1 MTGSGGQPQQEYRA
15 VQHDPAAVA
24 NRADAAPLL
33 APDEPPPWQIVN
45 DDGAA
50 RTLLVCDHASRRIPR
65 RLNDLGLDRLALRR
79 HIACDIGAGEV
90 TRRLSRMLDAPAIF
104 ANYSRLVVDC
114 NRRLNDPTA
123 FLAVSDGEFVPGNH
137 DLTPA
142 AKALRANTIFHPYHA
157 GIRDRLNRFRAAG
170 ITPAFVAIHSFTP
183 IFNGTSRPWQI
194 GVLWDTDPRIPVPL
208 MEKLG
213 RIPGLVVGDNEPYS
227 GRAPA
232 DYTVDHHA
240 EPAGLPHVSIEIRQD
255 LISTPEGAERW
266 SLILGRALAEIL
278 ADDELYTVLDGVVVE

>member
-1 MTGSGGQPQQEYRA
+1 MTGSGGQPQQHHRA
-15 VQHDPAAVA
+15 VEHDPAAIA
-24 NRADAAPLL
+24 SGADAAPLL
-33 APDEPPPWQIVN
+33 APDEPPPWQIIN
-45 DDGAA
+45 DEGAA

-137 DLTPA
+137 DLTAA

-157 GIRDRLNRFRAAG
+157 GIRERLHRFQAAG

-232 DYTVDHHA
+232 DYTIDHHA
-240 EPAGLPHVSIEIRQD
+240 EPVGLPHVSIEIRQD

>member
-15 VQHDPAAVA
+15 VEHDPAAVVNGA
-24 NRADAAPLL
+24 GVAPLL

-137 DLTPA
+137 DLTSA
-142 AKALRANTIFHPYHA
+142 AKELRANTIFQPYHA
-157 GIRDRLNRFRAAG
+157 GIRERLHRFRAAD